1 MSIKGITVG
10 TPIPRSDWNQEDP
23 RKADYIKNKP
33 DINGM
38 LDSFDERLSD
48 LSEHLQDDKN
58 PHGVTCEQIGA
69 ASIYKTAHGNAITAM
84 DSIEAP
90 LNGLTIYGKTT
101 QNGTPTPE
109 APVNLVS
116 AGASGTINVSVTGKN
131 MFGGDALA
139 DKFVEVA
146 YATKDTEAGTV
157 TATAHNMGGET
168 FLRGC
173 FKPNT
178 RYTFILYGKCTTS
191 SRDVANLIVVY
202 TDSSYDQL
210 AFNTKGEMSYC
221 VYTSKSGKSVYRLGG
236 STKIGST
243 ILQYNKCGV
252 FEGVLTEADFV
263 PYVSVGN
270 LTAQT
275 PNGLNSIGDVKDEI
289 DFVRGVRVQR
299 VFTEVFDGD
308 ESWTK
313 STSKSLCYVKS
324 QENHVAGFGLCDQ
337 YIYSSD
343 TTVPNRLVIGSDIN
357 FYDESITTLDAWKQR
372 LAENPIT
379 VKYVLSEPIE
389 TPLSADELA
398 QYAALHTIKPD
409 TTVYNDASADMDVE
423 YFSIN
428 PAVPMNYGQPRD
440 VDKILAIGE
449 NGWVAKVTGKPS
461 MVGIVASSVDITVG
475 SAVTDG
481 WEYYDVY
488 N

>member
-146 YATKDTEAGTV
+146 KATKDTEAGTV
-157 TATAHNMGGET
+157 RATSSNMGGKT

-178 RYTFILYGKCTTS
+178 RYTFILYGKCS
-191 SRDVANLIVVY
+191 DNSRDVTNLIVVY
-202 TDSSYDQL
+202 TDGNYDQL

-236 STKIGST
+236 STRTGST
-243 ILQYNKCGV
+243 ILHYNECGV
-252 FEGVLTEADFV
+252 FEGVLTEADLV

-289 DFVRGVRVQR
+289 DFARGVRVQKIGCIDSYAGEEIPGA
-299 VFTEVFDGD
+299 FMSTTGELTEG
-308 ESWTK
+308 
-313 STSKSLCYVKS
+313 
-324 QENHVAGFGLCDQ
+324 
-337 YIYSSD
+337 
-343 TTVPNRLVIGSDIN
+343 TTVL
-357 FYDESITTLDAWKQR
+357 YA
-372 LAENPIT
+372 LA
-379 VKYVLSEPIE
+379 EPIE
-389 TPLSADELA
+389 TPLTTEELA
-398 QYAALHTIKPD
+398 QYAALHTNKPE
-409 TTVYNDASADMDVE
+409 TIVYNDAGADMDVE
-423 YFSIN
+423 YFSTN